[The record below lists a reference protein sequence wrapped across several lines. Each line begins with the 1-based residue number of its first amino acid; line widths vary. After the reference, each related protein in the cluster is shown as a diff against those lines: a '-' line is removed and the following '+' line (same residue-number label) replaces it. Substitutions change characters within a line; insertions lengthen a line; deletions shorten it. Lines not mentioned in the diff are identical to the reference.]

1 MTTVVVLAEPP
12 VPGETLPEL
21 QEMLTP
27 AGANS
32 LYTAML
38 GDVCEVVQHGEA
50 DLLVNYPQ
58 SDRVPEGVDP
68 EAALREAV
76 EPAVPAPADVH
87 YEVQVGSTTAA
98 QVGNALTHLLDTE
111 RVETGGVVE
120 PTVPFLRRE
129 HVGSAAMKLRSSAV
143 VVGPATGGRVAFAA
157 FREPIDFTDVFGPPA
172 VETLTDRAVG
182 AGHEVDF
189 LPVLPRI
196 ETAGDLAGAAPIL
209 RARAA
214 AGRLVPERTAAVIEE
229 LNPFGEKSRAGQSD
243 SS

>member
-12 VPGETLPEL
+12 VAGETLPEL
-21 QEMLTP
+21 HDVVTP

-38 GDVCEVVQHGEA
+38 RDVCEVLQHGQA
-50 DLLVNYPQ
+50 DLLVNHPP

-76 EPAVPAPADVH
+76 QPAVPAPEDVR
-87 YEVQVGSTTAA
+87 YEVQVGSSRAA
-98 QVGNALTHLLDTE
+98 RVGNALTHLLETE
-111 RVETGGVVE
+111 GVETAGVLE
-120 PTVPFLRRE
+120 PTTPFLGRE

-143 VVGPATGGRVAFAA
+143 VVGPATGGRIAFAA
-157 FREPIDFTDVFGPPA
+157 FREPIDFTDVFAPPA

-189 LPVLPRI
+189 LPVLPQI
-196 ETAGDLAGAAPIL
+196 ESADDLATAAPIL

-214 AGRLVPERTAAVIEE
+214 AGRLVPARTAAVIQE
-229 LNPFGEKSRAGQSD
+229 LELSGAASGTEQSD